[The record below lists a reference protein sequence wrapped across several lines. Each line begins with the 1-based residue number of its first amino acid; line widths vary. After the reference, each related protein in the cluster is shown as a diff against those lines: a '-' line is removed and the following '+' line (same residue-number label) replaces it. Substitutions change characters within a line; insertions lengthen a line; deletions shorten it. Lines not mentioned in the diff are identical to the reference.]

1 MTIADRIQSLRKT
14 KGISQEK
21 LADQIGVSRQAISK
35 WESEQSFPEIDK
47 IILLS
52 DYFGVTTDYLLK
64 GIEVK
69 SDAGVKPDVPENRK
83 EDAKLAKIAK
93 IYASAGTAINF
104 MGLIG
109 AIRIWIEK
117 QSPTSVAIGVILM
130 ALGCFMYTLG
140 QILGNNTAVIRKWFF
155 VINIWFFLLMPISCI
170 YNLLQARAGGFSWTV
185 SPLPQIG
192 VGLPREYTLCWLCY
206 IAICITFDVFII
218 TIGRIKN
225 KRKQNSD
232 HE

>member
-14 KGISQEK
+14 KGISQEE

-35 WESEQSFPEIDK
+35 WESEQSCPELDK

-52 DYFGVTTDYLLK
+52 DYFDVTTDYLLK
-64 GIEVK
+64 GIEAK
-69 SDAGVKPDVPENRK
+69 SDTGEKIDVPEKSR
-83 EDAKLAKIAK
+83 EDAKITK

-104 MGLIG
+104 VGLVG

-117 QSPTSVAIGVILM
+117 QTPTSVAIGVILM

-140 QILGNNTAVIRKWFF
+140 QIVGKKTAVIQKWFF
-155 VINIWFFLLMPISCI
+155 TINIWILLLMPVSCI
-170 YNLLQARAGGFSWTV
+170 YNLLQSRTSGFRWIV

-192 VGLPREYTLCWLCY
+192 VGSPREYALCWLCY
-206 IAICITFDVFII
+206 IAICIAFDVFII
-218 TIGRIKN
+218 TIFKIKN

-232 HE
+232 QE